1 MDLYDHICGVL
12 QLLGVVFL
20 RVLNISIAA
29 GVMILAVA
37 LIRRLF
43 PKMPKW
49 LCCLLWALPALRLLP
64 FSLPNPYSLAP
75 NRETVYEVSTAVADR
90 GGVSVPV
97 LNSGFD
103 VVDNAVNPALER
115 TFIAATRSAEA
126 VTAKARDLDPSA
138 FFGLLWAAGC
148 AVLLAYLLLSF
159 LRAVRKG
166 RLSDGRRVRAVHIGH
181 AAAAHLSALRAVSGA
196 LSGHFSP
203 RAGAPKA
210 QGPLVE
216 AAGLSAAGGP
226 LVQPAGVAGVSVT
239 VPGYRIRLRR
249 KGDPRRGCGGEKSL
263 LGGAADLRRA
273 AEGNLRLPAGLW
285 RSGRQGAD

>member
-29 GVMILAVA
+29 GVMILAVV

-64 FSLPNPYSLAP
+64 FSLPNPYSIAP
-75 NRETVYEVSTAVADR
+75 NRETVYEVSTAVSDM

-115 TFIAATRSAEA
+115 TFTAATQSAEA
-126 VTAKARDLDPSA
+126 MTSKVRDFDPSA
-138 FFGLLWAAGC
+138 F
-148 AVLLAYLLLSF
+148 
-159 LRAVRKG
+159 
-166 RLSDGRRVRAVHIGH
+166 
-181 AAAAHLSALRAVSGA
+181 SG
-196 LSGHFSP
+196 
-203 RAGAPKA
+203 
-210 QGPLVE
+210 
-216 AAGLSAAGGP
+216 
-226 LVQPAGVAGVSVT
+226 
-239 VPGYRIRLRR
+239 
-249 KGDPRRGCGGEKSL
+249 
-263 LGGAADLRRA
+263 
-273 AEGNLRLPAGLW
+273 
-285 RSGRQGAD
+285 